1 LNTLLIIVCS
11 IISGAGFTFLLY
23 SKKSP
28 WSEQT
33 NIFIA
38 IFRFLSVALLVYM
51 IISPFVKSNQTITEK
66 SKLVIAI
73 DNSTSVANGLEK
85 NLELVK
91 TKLETLQNKLGNK
104 FDIKIFN
111 LDGSFTKKIE
121 DLDFTKKETDISNML
136 SLVNNSL
143 EASDVKGMILLTDGI
158 VNKGTSPLFSNFSY
172 PIFTL
177 GIGDT
182 TKPKDVILINCLYN
196 NIVGINNRFPISV
209 EIKSYGYK
217 GKSLNVSIFS
227 GKIKLQS
234 KILLITDNEFSG
246 VVSFEN
252 SEKEPGIKHYTIVA
266 QPIAGEFT
274 EKNNQKEIYFEV
286 IEVRQRIAVLSPF
299 PHPDIKALVASLNGN
314 ENIEVQT
321 FIMGIDEF
329 PTDKFDLVIAYQLP
343 AISEGYNKYLD
354 GYIKNNTPILFV
366 IGGATSISD
375 LNVLL
380 PNLKILAQQGQFDKV
395 TGTLNPAFSRLN
407 FNAGLTQFL
416 DKSPPLIVPFGEY
429 NLGAGWDV
437 ILNQK
442 VGTIPTQKPLFAIY
456 SGEGRSYGLV
466 FGEGMWQWRMNEY
479 AENQNTIVFDD
490 IIKKT
495 TTLLAQKT
503 DKRKFRCNTS
513 EKIYE
518 ENTPIIFKIETYND
532 IYEQVFDK
540 EIRLDIK
547 DAKGKTFNYKFVNS
561 LTVPNF
567 VLNGLMPGGYT
578 FTSKT
583 TLSGKEQ
590 MIKGEF
596 SIQSIS
602 LENITQVAD
611 FELLRNIS
619 NQTTG
624 HFYTLSHFDSLASEI
639 DKLDANEKVYKVESV
654 TEIITFK
661 VLLFILIVILGF
673 EWGIRKFLSQ
683 V

>member
-1 LNTLLIIVCS
+1 MNTLLIIVCS

-246 VVSFEN
+246 VCLL
-252 SEKEPGIKHYTIVA
+252 YT
-266 QPIAGEFT
+266 
-274 EKNNQKEIYFEV
+274 
-286 IEVRQRIAVLSPF
+286 SP
-299 PHPDIKALVASLNGN
+299 
-314 ENIEVQT
+314 
-321 FIMGIDEF
+321 
-329 PTDKFDLVIAYQLP
+329 
-343 AISEGYNKYLD
+343 
-354 GYIKNNTPILFV
+354 
-366 IGGATSISD
+366 
-375 LNVLL
+375 
-380 PNLKILAQQGQFDKV
+380 
-395 TGTLNPAFSRLN
+395 
-407 FNAGLTQFL
+407 
-416 DKSPPLIVPFGEY
+416 SPR
-429 NLGAGWDV
+429 D
-437 ILNQK
+437 
-442 VGTIPTQKPLFAIY
+442 
-456 SGEGRSYGLV
+456 
-466 FGEGMWQWRMNEY
+466 
-479 AENQNTIVFDD
+479 
-490 IIKKT
+490 
-495 TTLLAQKT
+495 
-503 DKRKFRCNTS
+503 
-513 EKIYE
+513 
-518 ENTPIIFKIETYND
+518 
-532 IYEQVFDK
+532 
-540 EIRLDIK
+540 
-547 DAKGKTFNYKFVNS
+547 
-561 LTVPNF
+561 
-567 VLNGLMPGGYT
+567 
-578 FTSKT
+578 
-583 TLSGKEQ
+583 
-590 MIKGEF
+590 
-596 SIQSIS
+596 
-602 LENITQVAD
+602 
-611 FELLRNIS
+611 
-619 NQTTG
+619 
-624 HFYTLSHFDSLASEI
+624 
-639 DKLDANEKVYKVESV
+639 
-654 TEIITFK
+654 
-661 VLLFILIVILGF
+661 
-673 EWGIRKFLSQ
+673 
-683 V
+683 